1 MNQKTPNLHLLN
13 GRLHLSGILHIRPGF
28 LAIVFVLL
36 FTGMSGGVYAEQ
48 MSFGEAINKAGRQRM
63 LTQRIVLA
71 YCQAGLGVTR
81 EESVQRLRAAVQLF
95 DKQLSELKGGIDDR
109 TVQRALAQVEA
120 IWAPFRKTALAPVSR
135 ELLKE
140 LLFWHDDLL
149 HASHKVVLLLQDR
162 SGTGVARL
170 VNISGR
176 QRMLSQRLAKFY
188 MLIEWGFESLTIT
201 QELAASRREFG
212 LALKQL
218 RAAKQNTAS
227 IKKELD
233 DVALQWTWFEM
244 ALTLQTDDA
253 YRLVVAD
260 SSEIILSAMD
270 RITQQYEQLS
280 RR

>member
-1 MNQKTPNLHLLN
+1 MS
-13 GRLHLSGILHIRPGF
+13 RILHMRPVL
-28 LAIVFVLL
+28 LAIVSVLL
-36 FTGMSGGVYAEQ
+36 FVGMSGGAYAEK

-81 EESVQRLRAAVQLF
+81 EESVRRLRAAVQMF
-95 DKQLSELKGGIDDR
+95 DKQLSELKGGIDDH
-109 TVQRALAQVEA
+109 TVRRALGQVEA
-120 IWAPFRKTALAPVSR
+120 IWTPFRKAALAPVSR
-135 ELLKE
+135 ERLKE

-188 MLIEWGFESLTIT
+188 MLIEWGFESLTVT
-201 QELAASRREFG
+201 QELAAARREFG

-233 DVALQWTWFEM
+233 GVALHWTWFEM
-244 ALTLQTDDA
+244 ALTLQKDDA

-260 SSEIILSAMD
+260 SSETILNAMD

>member
-1 MNQKTPNLHLLN
+1 MLKPDLHNRGL
-13 GRLHLSGILHIRPGF
+13 RLSEIAQVRYGL

-36 FTGMSGGVYAEQ
+36 FAGLNGVAHADQ
-48 MSFGEAINKAGRQRM
+48 MQFGEAINKAGRQRM

-71 YCQAGLGVTR
+71 YCQAGLGVTS
-81 EESVQRLRAAVQLF
+81 EESVRRLHAAVQLF
-95 DKQLSELKGGIDDR
+95 DTQLSELKRGLDDH

-120 IWAPFRKTALAPVSR
+120 IWTPLRKIALAPVSR
-135 ELLKE
+135 ERVKE

-149 HASHKVVLLLQDR
+149 HASHKVVLLLQDQ
-162 SGTGVARL
+162 SGTGEARL

-201 QELAASRREFG
+201 QQLAAARREFD

-218 RAAKQNTAS
+218 RAARQNTPA
-227 IKKELD
+227 IQKELD
-233 DVALQWTWFEM
+233 DVALHWTWFEM
-244 ALTLQTDDA
+244 ALTLQKDDA

-260 SSEIILSAMD
+260 SSEFILNAMD
-270 RITQQYEQLS
+270 RITRMYEQLS
-280 RR
+280 RS